1 MLEDTYADDEYIME
15 LERQEMVGI
24 QHLVDEQRVQQQKQ
38 AEELAAT
45 IGQAA
50 GPTAALTSLRRL
62 PVPFELSA
70 AQPVMSLASTFSRE
84 VRNAVEQAQAMAA
97 KMIQSQ
103 GAAKPQQQQEEA
115 APVNVIEL
123 ASTGSFSSGSDD
135 GIQID
140 VTVTTERTGPTWM
153 LPIFP
158 NNMPMFGML
167 SGDSGD
173 SSKQSD
179 LAVEVAQSVIESA
192 LARQAS
198 GNRDN
203 KELVLDMTLE
213 DAGPRV
219 RLWNV
224 ITVIVVVKNCRCKFV
239 LRQS

>member
-1 MLEDTYADDEYIME
+1 MLEDTYADDEYMME
-15 LERQEMVGI
+15 LEMQEMEGI

-50 GPTAALTSLRRL
+50 GPTAALTSVRRL

-70 AQPVMSLASTFSRE
+70 AQPVMAMASTFSRE
-84 VRNAVEQAQAMAA
+84 IRHAVEQAQAMAA
-97 KMIQSQ
+97 QMLKSQ
-103 GAAKPQQQQEEA
+103 GAAQPQQQQEKA

-123 ASTGSFSSGSDD
+123 ASTGSFSSGSND

-140 VTVTTERTGPTWM
+140 VTVTTQRTGPTWM
-153 LPIFP
+153 LPSIFP
-158 NNMPMFGML
+158 SNMPMFGMFG
-167 SGDSGD
+167 GDSSV

-198 GNRDN
+198 GNVDN

-219 RLWNV
+219 SL
-224 ITVIVVVKNCRCKFV
+224 
-239 LRQS
+239 